1 MGKEAII
8 FFDKLG
14 FGWVIDSL
22 MLKQMRCSMLQDE
35 DIPNQSLIKIIENIL
50 AENSFH

>member
-14 FGWVIDSL
+14 FGWVVGNSV
-22 MLKQMRCSMLQDE
+22 LKDMKAGILQDE
-35 DIPNQSLIKIIENIL
+35 ELSSRSLIKIIENIL
-50 AENSFH
+50 AEKPYL